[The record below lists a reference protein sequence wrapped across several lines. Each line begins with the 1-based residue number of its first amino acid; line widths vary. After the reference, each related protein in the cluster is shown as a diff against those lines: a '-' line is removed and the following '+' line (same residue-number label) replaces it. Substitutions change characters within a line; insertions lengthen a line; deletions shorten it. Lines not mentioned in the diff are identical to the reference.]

1 MGTISTEENSNSS
14 MEIRMDLPPLFIGDL
29 EIPLPIFQ
37 GGMSVGV
44 SLAGLSSAVAN
55 EGGLG
60 IIGTAGIG
68 LLYPRMGE
76 EYADANAIALKAEI
90 AKARTMTDGLI
101 GTNILMAL
109 TDYDSLINAS
119 LDAGADVILLGAGK
133 FLMAPPTVDME
144 RIRTSKTKIIVI
156 VSSAKSVEVMFKFWN
171 KRYNFVPDAVVVEG
185 PMAGGHIGFTR
196 EDAADPNVRLESIIP
211 EVVKIIANY
220 EQQYNQRIPVI
231 AAGGVYTGADI
242 ARYLALGARGVQM
255 GTRFVATHE
264 CDASLEFKQAHLNA
278 KKEDVV
284 VIKSPVGLPGRAISN
299 EYLDD
304 VKNGLKTPKSCAWK
318 CLRTCEWETTPYCIA
333 LALLSAQRGKLDR
346 GFAFAGSNAWR
357 SEKLVHVSELIQE
370 LKDGFSEAILPPQ
383 E

>member
-1 MGTISTEENSNSS
+1 MGATNADANSGELPTIK
-14 MEIRMDLPPLFIGDL
+14 IDLPPLYIGDL
-29 EIPLPIFQ
+29 KIPLPIFQ

-44 SLAGLSSAVAN
+44 SLSGLASAMAN

-68 LLYPRMGE
+68 LLYPRTGE

-90 AKARTMTDGLI
+90 AKARKLTDGLI
-101 GTNILMAL
+101 GVNILMAL
-109 TDYDSLINAS
+109 TDYDTLINAA

-156 VSSAKSVEVMFKFWN
+156 VSSVKSVEVMFKFWDM
-171 KRYNFVPDAVVVEG
+171 RYNFVPDAVVVEG

-211 EVVKIIANY
+211 HVVNVVEQY
-220 EQQYNQRIPVI
+220 ERQYNQRIPVI

-242 ARYLALGARGVQM
+242 ARYMTLGARGVQM

-264 CDASLEFKQAHLNA
+264 CDASLEFKQTHLNA

-284 VIKSPVGLPGRAISN
+284 VVKSPVGLPGRAISN
-299 EYLDD
+299 EFLDD
-304 VKNGLKTPKSCAWK
+304 VKKGLKTPKSCPWK
-318 CLRTCEWETTPYCIA
+318 CLRTCEYKTTPYCIA
-333 LALLSAQRGKLDR
+333 LALLNAQKGRMEK

-357 SEKLVHVSELIQE
+357 SEKIIHVSELIQE
-370 LKDGFSEAILPPQ
+370 LRDGFSNSVLPLQP
-383 E
+383 

>member
-1 MGTISTEENSNSS
+1 MGAISTEENSNSS

-144 RIRTSKTKIIVI
+144 RIRT
-156 VSSAKSVEVMFKFWN
+156 
-171 KRYNFVPDAVVVEG
+171 
-185 PMAGGHIGFTR
+185 
-196 EDAADPNVRLESIIP
+196 
-211 EVVKIIANY
+211 
-220 EQQYNQRIPVI
+220 
-231 AAGGVYTGADI
+231 
-242 ARYLALGARGVQM
+242 
-255 GTRFVATHE
+255 
-264 CDASLEFKQAHLNA
+264 
-278 KKEDVV
+278 
-284 VIKSPVGLPGRAISN
+284 
-299 EYLDD
+299 
-304 VKNGLKTPKSCAWK
+304 
-318 CLRTCEWETTPYCIA
+318 
-333 LALLSAQRGKLDR
+333 
-346 GFAFAGSNAWR
+346 
-357 SEKLVHVSELIQE
+357 
-370 LKDGFSEAILPPQ
+370 
-383 E
+383 